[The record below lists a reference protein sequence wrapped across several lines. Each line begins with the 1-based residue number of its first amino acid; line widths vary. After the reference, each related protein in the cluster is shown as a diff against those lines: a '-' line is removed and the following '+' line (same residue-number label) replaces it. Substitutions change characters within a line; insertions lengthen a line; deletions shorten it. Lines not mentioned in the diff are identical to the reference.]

1 MNDGTPLPD
10 TAAMPEDAPVS
21 EQGMNRGLLYLWVGL
36 IVLVVGS
43 FAALLYYGGEVYQM
57 APPLPEGVKTN
68 GGELIFSGGDVLR
81 GQDVW
86 RSIGGHELGS
96 VWGHGAYT
104 APDWTADWL
113 HREAVWL
120 VEHWAQQDHGTS
132 FELLE
137 PEQAAAL
144 QSRLQQ
150 ELRTNSYDPETG
162 LITISPLRAQA
173 ISVVQEHYTAL
184 FGDDPAL
191 DQLRESYAMPRSV
204 IPDAGRREAFT
215 AFIFWASWACVTERP
230 GRDITYT
237 HNWPP
242 DDLVGNGPTPIMVVV
257 SVVSFVLLLGGIG
270 GLAWFFAASR
280 DTWRSQPAAAPA
292 DPMLNMQP
300 TRSMKATHKYFWVV
314 GALAVS
320 QIITGIITAHYGV
333 EGTEFYGLPLAE
345 IIPYSLTRTWH
356 VQLGMLWIATSWLAT
371 GLCLVP
377 LIAGYEP
384 RFQRWG
390 VNLLLVALVVV
401 VAGSMLGQAFAIHQV
416 LSDKVNFWFGH
427 QGYEYLDL
435 GRFWQALL
443 LGGLLLWLA
452 LMLRPLIPAWRAAK
466 GDSQRRQFLT
476 IFMLAIGAI
485 AFFYAPGLIPGQHTN
500 LAIAEYWR
508 WWVVHLWVEGFFEV
522 FATAV
527 ISLIF
532 VRLGLVRVQS
542 AVMAILFTTIL
553 YLSGGV
559 LGMFHHLYFTG
570 TSPVILVI
578 GGTFSALELM
588 PLVMIG
594 FEAHENLSMTRRT
607 SWIHHYKW
615 PVYFF
620 IASAFWNL
628 VGAGLFGFLIN
639 PPIALYYMQ
648 GLNTTAVHAHAALF
662 GVYGNLGLGLTL
674 LSLRLLTVRSQ
685 WRTGTLSFAFWSINI
700 GLALM
705 VLLSLLPVGLAQT
718 WASVEHG
725 MWYARSADFL
735 QMPILEFVRWL
746 RSIGDTIFAA
756 GMLALGWFVIGLS
769 GKWSIGPNREK
780 VIDGTPQD
788 QAADWSG
795 R

>member
-1 MNDGTPLPD
+1 MADATSIPDAGTPANE
-10 TAAMPEDAPVS
+10 TPEDS
-21 EQGMNRGLLYLWVGL
+21 RRMTRGLLYLWAGL
-36 IVLVVGS
+36 IFIVVFS
-43 FAALLYYGGEVYQM
+43 FAALLYFGGEVYQM
-57 APPLPEGVKTN
+57 APPLPTAVTIS
-68 GGELIFSGGDVLR
+68 GGEEFFSGDRILE

-113 HREAVWL
+113 HREAEWMI
-120 VEHWAQQDHGTS
+120 EDWAQREHGQDYQS
-132 FELLE
+132 LE

-144 QSRLQQ
+144 RARLQR
-150 ELRTNSYDPETG
+150 ELRSNTYDSVNGT
-162 LITISPLRAQA
+162 ITISPDRALA
-173 ISVVQEHYTAL
+173 IEAVGAHYSAL
-184 FGDDPAL
+184 FGDDPDL
-191 DQLRESYAMPRSV
+191 DHLRESYAMPRSV
-204 IPDAGRREAFT
+204 IPDPDRREAFN
-215 AFIFWASWACVTERP
+215 AFIFWASWSCVTERP

-242 DDLVGNGPTPIMVVV
+242 DDLVGNEPTGVMIVV

-280 DTWRSQPAAAPA
+280 DTWRSEATTSPT
-292 DPMLNMQP
+292 DPLISTVP
-300 TRSMKATHKYFWVV
+300 TPSMRATHKYFWVV

-345 IIPYSLTRTWH
+345 ILPYSLTRTWH

-384 RFQRWG
+384 RFQKWG
-390 VNLLLVALVVV
+390 VNFLLLALIIV
-401 VAGSMLGQAFAIHQV
+401 VAGSMAGQAFAIHQT
-416 LSDKVNFWFGH
+416 LGDKVNFWFGH

-443 LGGLLLWLA
+443 LAGLLLWLA
-452 LMLRPLIPAWRAAK
+452 LMLRPLIPAWRSAK
-466 GDSQRRQFLT
+466 GDSRRRQFLG
-476 IFMLAIGAI
+476 IFMLAVGAI
-485 AFFYAPGLIPGQHTN
+485 AIFYAPGLIPGQHTN

-570 TSPVILVI
+570 TTPIILVI

-594 FEAHENLSMTRRT
+594 FEAHENLAMTRRT

-674 LSLRLLTVRSQ
+674 LSLRLLTVRTQ
-685 WRTGTLSFAFWSINI
+685 WRTGSLSFAFWSINI
-700 GLALM
+700 GLGLM

-725 MWYARSADFL
+725 MWYARSAEFL
-735 QMPILEFVRWL
+735 QTPWLEVVRWL

-769 GKWSIGPNREK
+769 TGWSAGRRREDAP
-780 VIDGTPQD
+780 VAEDTAQVLPQK
-788 QAADWSG
+788 G
-795 R
+795 

>member
-1 MNDGTPLPD
+1 MANVTSLSENVPPGDQTPES
-10 TAAMPEDAPVS
+10 TRSMT
-21 EQGMNRGLLYLWVGL
+21 RGLIALWTGL
-36 IVLVVGS
+36 ILIVALS
-43 FAALLYYGGEVYQM
+43 FAALLYFGGEVYQM
-57 APPLPEGVKTN
+57 APPLPTAVTKPD
-68 GGELIFSGGDVLR
+68 GEVVIGGDQILQ

-96 VWGHGAYT
+96 IWGHGAYT

-120 VEHWAQQDHGTS
+120 IEDWAQRDYGQGYES
-132 FELLE
+132 LE

-150 ELRTNSYDPETG
+150 DLRDNTYDTDNG
-162 LITISPLRAQA
+162 VIIVSPDRARA
-173 ISVVQEHYTAL
+173 IEAVGAHYSAL
-184 FGDDPAL
+184 FGDDPRL
-191 DQLRESYAMPRSV
+191 DHLRESYAMPRSV
-204 IPDAGRREAFT
+204 IRGAERREAFN
-215 AFIFWASWACVTERP
+215 AFIFWTAWTSVTERP

-242 DDLVGNGPTPIMVVV
+242 DDLVGNRPTGVMIVV

-280 DTWRSQPAAAPA
+280 DTWRSEATTAPA
-292 DPMLNMQP
+292 DPLITTEP
-300 TRSMKATHKYFWVV
+300 TPSMKATHKYFWVV

-345 IIPYSLTRTWH
+345 IVPYSLSRTWH

-390 VNLLLVALVVV
+390 VNLLLVALVIV
-401 VAGSMLGQAFAIHQV
+401 VAGSMAGQAFAIHQV
-416 LSDKVNFWFGH
+416 LGDKVNFWFGH

-443 LGGLLLWLA
+443 LAGLLLWLA
-452 LMLRPLIPAWRAAK
+452 LMLRPLVPAWRAAR
-466 GDSQRRQFLT
+466 GDGRRRQFLM

-485 AFFYAPGLIPGQHTN
+485 ALFYAPGLIPGQHTN

-559 LGMFHHLYFTG
+559 LGMFHHMYFTG
-570 TSPVILVI
+570 TTPIILVI

-588 PLVMIG
+588 PLVMVG
-594 FEAHENLSMTRRT
+594 FEAYENLSMTQRT

-620 IASAFWNL
+620 VASSFWNL

-674 LSLRLLTVRSQ
+674 LSLRLLTVRTQ

-700 GLALM
+700 GLGLM

-725 MWYARSADFL
+725 MWYARSAEFL
-735 QMPILEFVRWL
+735 QTPALEVARWL

-756 GMLALGWFVIGLS
+756 GILALGWFVIGLS
-769 GKWSIGPNREK
+769 TG
-780 VIDGTPQD
+780 
-788 QAADWSG
+788 WSG
-795 R
+795 RREREDAPSTQTTVQATRQES